1 MNPETKYFL
10 KAVNFYLLQKI
21 WAKIGENISKNL
33 SGNEILSVLD
43 HTKQSAADA
52 FKIASKRAIQKTA
65 EATADLIDCKIA
77 DKIMGK

>member
-1 MNPETKYFL
+1 MGKN
-10 KAVNFYLLQKI
+10 
-21 WAKIGENISKNL
+21 IGENISKNL

-65 EATADLIDCKIA
+65 EATGDLIDCKIK
-77 DKIMGK
+77 DKIMSK